1 MANKKRIPKK
11 RKLSAYLPLALFVM
25 AAVLLIGSTV
35 GSVQATLTYVSEY
48 YDAHVEMKE
57 IGVTLVENGKAV
69 SYRDYADNG
78 NWSTGTGILLGKDN
92 SKIGDVEFKLGQ
104 VYDEALSVTNSGEIP
119 QYVRVRV
126 FKSWQR
132 QDQSGKWVKA
142 PELAP
147 EMIDLHF
154 VDGTWMRDESAC
166 TRERT
171 VLYYPYILNPGDS
184 STIFTDT
191 IKIDN
196 AVVTRVPKNVEET
209 VTKDAAGR
217 TIITTTYSYD
227 GVRFLIEAEVD
238 AVQTHNAVDAI
249 KSAWGVDVRIDGTVM
264 SIG

>member
-11 RKLSAYLPLALFVM
+11 RKLSAYLPLAMFVV
-25 AAVLLIGSTV
+25 AAALLIGSTV

-78 NWSTGTGILLGKDN
+78 NWSTGTGILLGSDDT
-92 SKIGDVEFKLGQ
+92 KIGDVEFKLGK

-132 QDQSGKWVKA
+132 KNSSGQWVKA

-154 VDGTWMRDESAC
+154 VDGTWLRDESAC

-171 VLYYPYILNPGDS
+171 VLYYPYILDPGTS
-184 STIFTDT
+184 SAIFTDT
-191 IKIDN
+191 LKIDN
-196 AVVTRVPKNVEET
+196 AVATRVPRNVEET
-209 VTKDAAGR
+209 VSYDAAGR

-249 KSAWGVDVRIDGTVM
+249 KSAWGVDVSINGGVL